1 VDDFTYRITSYT
13 WYFFLQSRPYF
24 SDRRKFVHMVDPLL
38 QGNFPLRCLHQAI
51 AITAMCLQEQPK
63 FRPLIGDIVVALEY
77 LASQSIA
84 EVHRQGGRSSPQQ
97 PYSEMN
103 RN

>member
-1 VDDFTYRITSYT
+1 
-13 WYFFLQSRPYF
+13 
-24 SDRRKFVHMVDPLL
+24 MVDPLL

-84 EVHRQGGRSSPQQ
+84 EVHRHGGRSSPQQ
-97 PYSEMN
+97 PSSEID